1 MSNFVSRSKE
11 MRICA
16 WHRKSRF
23 SVENVDQ
30 IFFQGVFLLDL
41 TNSRNFYGIEDHE
54 CEQIFQLGVEWSMH
68 MILWH
73 VVVFFCLLCFA
84 YIWILWADLY
94 GRIYILG
101 WTVCHMQIP
110 ESKANSSVCSN
121 LVYVLYSMCFF
132 LFVL

>member
-16 WHRKSRF
+16 WHCKSRL
-23 SVENVDQ
+23 SVENVNQ
-30 IFFQGVFLLDL
+30 IFFREFLAWL
-41 TNSRNFYGIEDHE
+41 NQFEKFYGIEDHE

-73 VVVFFCLLCFA
+73 VVVFFVCFA
-84 YIWILWADLY
+84 LLIFEYY
-94 GRIYILG
+94 GPICMVAYILG

-110 ESKANSSVCSN
+110 KSKANSSVCSN

-132 LFVL
+132 LCVL